1 MVLLGVRFT
10 RLQYARLVSLRC
22 QVPQRFA
29 RKRWKTPKGVKE
41 PSEKAMQLGAMLC
54 AGLHFEVHKI
64 KQTDEPECN
73 RYERMST
80 ILVNDCGRN
89 NS

>member
-1 MVLLGVRFT
+1 MVLVGVRFT

-29 RKRWKTPKGVKE
+29 RKRWKTPLGVKE

-54 AGLHFEVHKI
+54 AGADVSL
-64 KQTDEPECN
+64 
-73 RYERMST
+73 
-80 ILVNDCGRN
+80 
-89 NS
+89 